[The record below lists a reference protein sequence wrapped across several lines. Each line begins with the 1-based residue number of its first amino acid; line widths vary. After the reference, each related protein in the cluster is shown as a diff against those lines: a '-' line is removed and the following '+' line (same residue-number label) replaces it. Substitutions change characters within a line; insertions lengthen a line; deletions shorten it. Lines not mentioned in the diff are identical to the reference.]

1 MKWIVVA
8 FALFIVFIVTLLVV
22 GTKGD
27 IGLVSKNYYVEEL
40 KHSEKMAQQENTQ
53 ALAEQPQLKNK
64 DHSIIIAYS
73 ALSSMEKGKLIVLRP
88 SDSRLDHTFDISA
101 VPGDTQSF
109 ELKIWEPGLYRVSL
123 TWTMAGKDYY
133 LEKLM
138 VL

>member
-22 GTKGD
+22 GTRGD

-40 KHSEKMAQQENTQ
+40 KHSEKMTQQENTQ
-53 ALAEQPQLKNK
+53 ALAEQPQLKSK

-88 SDSRLDHTFDISA
+88 SDSRLDHTFDVSA
-101 VPGDTQSF
+101 IPGDTQSF

-123 TWTMAGKDYY
+123 TWTLAGKDYY